1 MDYEVQRCT
10 RRCSATG
17 RELAEGE
24 AFYSALVSDGG
35 QVRRI
40 DFCQQAWAGPPENS
54 LGWWKSQIPKK
65 EAQRAKLA
73 PNDVLWRYFVEIE
86 GQPELADVMYVL
98 ALLLVRRR
106 VLKLEATDSE
116 PTGSEI
122 MVLYSP
128 REETTHRVAACS
140 PSDARVAEI
149 QRKLQKLLFAEAE

>member
-1 MDYEVQRCT
+1 MDYEVHRCT
-10 RRCSATG
+10 RRCSVTG

-24 AFYSALVSDGG
+24 SFYSALVSDGG
-35 QVRRI
+35 QVRRL
-40 DFCQQAWAGPPENS
+40 DYCQQAWPGPPENS

-86 GQPELADVMYVL
+86 GQPGLGDVLYVL

-106 VLKLEATDSE
+106 VLKLESTEDAASGETL
-116 PTGSEI
+116 
-122 MVLYSP
+122 VLYSP

-140 PSDARVAEI
+140 PSDQRVAEI
-149 QRKLQKLLFAEAE
+149 QLQLQKLLFAGAE

>member
-24 AFYSALVSDGG
+24 TFYSALVTDGG
-35 QVRRI
+35 HVQRI
-40 DFCQQAWAGPPENS
+40 DFCREAWTGPPANAWS
-54 LGWWKSQIPKK
+54 WWKSQIPKK

-86 GQPELADVMYVL
+86 GQPGVGDVLYVL

-106 VLKLEATDSE
+106 VLKLETTETTPDGGE
-116 PTGSEI
+116 TL
-122 MVLYSP
+122 VLYSP
-128 REETTHRVAACS
+128 REETTHRVTACS
-140 PSDARVAEI
+140 PSDQRVAEI
-149 QRKLQKLLFAEAE
+149 QEQVQKLLFAGAV